1 MKKTKDSDKK
11 LLILEY
17 VYKATSIIINII
29 KLLSY
34 FGLCN

>member
-1 MKKTKDSDKK
+1 MKKKKERDKK

-34 FGLCN
+34 LGLCN